1 MVIETIDA
9 VRNRVWSAAPD
20 PDGVDSTTD
29 VRVLREE
36 DISTADGAAQ
46 ERSAAR
52 EDTAESDAVGLALL
66 AHLGL

>member
-20 PDGVDSTTD
+20 SDGVDSTTD
-29 VRVLREE
+29 VRALREE
-36 DISTADGAAQ
+36 DISAAD
-46 ERSAAR
+46 RAAR
-52 EDTAESDAVGLALL
+52 ARSRAEDDTAESDAVGLALL